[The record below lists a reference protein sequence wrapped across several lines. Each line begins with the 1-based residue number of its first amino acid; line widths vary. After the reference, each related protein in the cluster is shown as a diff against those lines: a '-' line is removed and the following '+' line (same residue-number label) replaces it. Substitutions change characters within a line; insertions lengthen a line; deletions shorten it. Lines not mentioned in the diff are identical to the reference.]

1 MILSKKR
8 RELVAGLLGLLV
20 TTAAIA
26 WCLLHRQWWG
36 AIACALLWIYLFV
49 LIINSAEK
57 TDKIVLEFVEAVKY
71 NDFSKSY
78 NTAQSSGDMKKLLIG
93 LNSITDR
100 FKALNKERKAENIYL
115 QTILETVG
123 IGIISFDDNTGN
135 INWMNESFKKITDIP
150 YFRNIG
156 ALEKRN
162 PDFLN
167 LLLKLEPGQTEVFN
181 FKKGMLDEK
190 LLATAALFATNGKTD
205 KLISLQNVK
214 ETLDE
219 NESIAWQKL
228 LNVMT
233 HEIMNSVAPISSL
246 ADTLKKQLEPGENE
260 APPVIE
266 PEDLKLGLETIKKR
280 SEGLQRFAITYRNLN
295 KITKPVLK
303 KVLASDIF
311 DNLQNLMQPTLDQK
325 SIELDVILKDPF
337 LSIHVDTSLIEQ
349 VLINLMTNAI
359 EAVRTSA
366 RPRIILS
373 AFMDADKACIKVAD
387 NGMGVPPDIADQ
399 IFIPFFSTRKN
410 GNGIGLSLCKQIMIL
425 HKGSIQM
432 KSKEGEGTVFL
443 LHF

>member
-8 RELVAGLLGLLV
+8 IGVIAEILFLLLV
-20 TTAAIA
+20 TALIVACFIQQHWWWGIAGLPFWIYAIA
-26 WCLLHRQWWG
+26 R
-36 AIACALLWIYLFV
+36 
-49 LIINSAEK
+49 IINSTEK
-57 TDKIVLEFVEAVKY
+57 TDKIVLEFVEAIKY
-71 NDFSKSY
+71 NDYSKNY
-78 NTAQSSGDMKKLLIG
+78 NTAQATGDIKKLLIG

-100 FKALNKERKAENIYL
+100 FKTINKERKAESIYL

-123 IGIISFDDNTGN
+123 IGIISFDDNTGA
-135 INWMNESFKKITDIP
+135 IDWMNESFKKITDIP

-162 PDFLN
+162 PAFLD
-167 LLLKLEPGQTEVFN
+167 LLLTLEPGQSQVFN
-181 FKKGMLDEK
+181 FRKGLLDEK
-190 LLATAALFATNGKTD
+190 LLITATFFTTNGKTD
-205 KLISLQNVK
+205 KLVSLQNVE

-219 NESIAWQKL
+219 TESIAWQKL

-246 ADTLKKQLEPGENE
+246 ADTLKKQLEPAENG
-260 APPVIE
+260 ANPHIDPD
-266 PEDLKLGLETIKKR
+266 DLRLGLETIKKR

-303 KVLASDIF
+303 KVLVSEIF

-325 SIELDVILKDPF
+325 NIELDVILKDPF
-337 LSIHVDTSLIEQ
+337 LSIQADTSLVEQ

-359 EAVRTSA
+359 EAVKSSSH
-366 RPRIILS
+366 PRIVLS
-373 AFMDADKACIKVAD
+373 ALIDGEKACVKVAD
-387 NGMGVPPDIADQ
+387 NGMGIPASIAEQ

-410 GNGIGLSLCKQIMIL
+410 GNGIGLSLCKQIMLL
-425 HKGSIQM
+425 HKGNIQM